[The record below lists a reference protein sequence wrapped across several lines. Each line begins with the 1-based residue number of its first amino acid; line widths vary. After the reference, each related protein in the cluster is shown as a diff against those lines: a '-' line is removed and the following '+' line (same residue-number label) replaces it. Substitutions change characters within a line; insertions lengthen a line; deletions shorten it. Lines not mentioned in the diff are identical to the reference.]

1 MCDYSII
8 EGCIR
13 QSSDLP
19 MKTEDHNI
27 TTQKISFNVPQ
38 NGGYNYRFNECVEQI
53 AQLIDRYFDTH
64 VDDDGI
70 QRIQNLVNI
79 EIKEARK
86 RQAKQNELDNINGGS
101 K

>member
-1 MCDYSII
+1 MIY
-8 EGCIR
+8 E
-13 QSSDLP
+13 
-19 MKTEDHNI
+19 TEEFKLDI
-27 TTQKISFNVPQ
+27 PS
-38 NGGYNYRFNECVEQI
+38 NGGYIYRFNECSEQI